1 MIDPNVFL
9 KTFIKSDIRFF
20 TGVPDSLLKEVCSCF
35 SDQLKDNSHII
46 ATNEGAA
53 ISLGIGH
60 YLASSRPALIY
71 LQNSG
76 LGNIINPL
84 ISLSHKDIYS
94 IPAILLI
101 GWRGEILESGIQK
114 ADEPQHRVQGRITC
128 EQLELLGIKYKIID
142 ASTTNIEEI
151 INDVISESIIES
163 SPIALLVR
171 KNTFSKYKK
180 NLLFQTSKYSLREDI
195 IKSILINTSPETI
208 IVATTGMA
216 SREVFETR
224 ENLKQNHSKDFLT
237 VGGMGHASQIA
248 AGIAI
253 EQPNRKVL
261 CIDGDGAL
269 LMHTGSL
276 AISAGCPNLIH
287 ILINNCAHDSV
298 GGQPTKAD
306 SIDLSKLAKIF
317 GYKITKKV
325 SDINQLT
332 KTLEECKN
340 NKESTFIEVMSSKGS
355 RADLGRPT
363 STPLQNKVS
372 FMKTLSINV

>member
-20 TGVPDSLLKEVCSCF
+20 AGVPDSLLKEVCACF
-35 SDQLKDNSHII
+35 SDQLKENSHII

-114 ADEPQHRVQGRITC
+114 ADEPQHVVQGRITC
-128 EQLELLGIKYKIID
+128 QQLDLLGIKYKIID
-142 ASTTNIEEI
+142 EFTMNIEGI
-151 INDVISESIIES
+151 IHDIISESIIES

-180 NLLFQTSKYSLREDI
+180 NIHLQLSKYARREEI
-195 IKSILINTSPETI
+195 IKSILLNISPETI
-208 IVATTGMA
+208 VVATTGMA

-224 ENLKQNHSKDFLT
+224 ETLKQDHSKDFLT

-276 AISAGCPNLIH
+276 AVSAGCPNLIH

-306 SIDLSKLAKIF
+306 SVELSRLANVF
-317 GYKITKKV
+317 GYKVTKKV
-325 SDINQLT
+325 FDINQLT
-332 KTLEECKN
+332 KTLEECMN
-340 NKESTFIEVMSSKGS
+340 NKGSTFIEVMSSKGS
-355 RADLGRPT
+355 RSDLGRPT
-363 STPLQNKVS
+363 SKPLENKVS
-372 FMKTLSINV
+372 IMKTLSINV